1 MGKKTL
7 EDLGWK
13 VYEEDEEWLIYE
25 RTDMS
30 MDVLLFSKVDKTYF
44 IRTDYFG
51 DQWREYEYTMELHL
65 AIHEELKRLGWIV

>member
-13 VYEEDEEWLIYE
+13 VYEEDEEYLIYE

-30 MDVLLFSKVDKTYF
+30 MAVLLFSKVDKTYF
-44 IRTDYFG
+44 IRTDFF
-51 DQWREYEYTMELHL
+51 W
-65 AIHEELKRLGWIV
+65 